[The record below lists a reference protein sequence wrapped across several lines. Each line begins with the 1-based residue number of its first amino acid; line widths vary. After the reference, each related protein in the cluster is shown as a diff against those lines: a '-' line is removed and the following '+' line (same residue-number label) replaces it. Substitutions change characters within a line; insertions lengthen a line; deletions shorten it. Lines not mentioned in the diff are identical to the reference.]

1 MPSSSPPPRLTEN
14 RLLTRLQAAGVRG
27 LEATLEP
34 VTLPAKRVLYDLNG
48 PVETVF
54 FPTSAMISEVILM
67 SNGREVEA
75 ATIGNEGFV
84 GVTVLFGLD
93 FSPHHAV
100 CQAPGRGFR
109 MPTKVFLTAVDRYP
123 EVRRV
128 IDRYL
133 AFSYRYANQTVACNA
148 LHPVEQRAAKWLLMT
163 SDRVGSDEFQ
173 LTQEFLAEMLGVHR
187 PTVSVVAAGLQA
199 AGLIT
204 YRRGVIRITDRP
216 KLQTAACECYATLR
230 EFYARVLG

>member
-1 MPSSSPPPRLTEN
+1 MPSSSPAPRLSEN
-14 RLLTRLQAAGVRG
+14 RLLSRLHAAGVRG
-27 LEATLEP
+27 LEASLEP
-34 VTLPAKRVLYDLNG
+34 VTLAAKKVLYDLNG

-54 FPTSAMISEVILM
+54 FPTTAMISEVILM

-93 FSPHHAV
+93 FSPNHAV
-100 CQAPGRGFR
+100 CQAPGKGFR
-109 MPTKVFLTAVDRYP
+109 MPTKVFLSAVDRYP

-148 LHPVEQRAAKWLLMT
+148 LHPVEQRAARWLLMT
-163 SDRVGSDEFQ
+163 SDRVGRDEFQ

-187 PTVSVVAAGLQA
+187 PTVSVVASALQT

-216 KLQTAACECYATLR
+216 KLQQAACECYSTLR

>member
-1 MPSSSPPPRLTEN
+1 MRPPDAPKTSDN
-14 RLLTRLQAAGVRG
+14 RLLAKLSAAGVRG
-27 LEATLEP
+27 LALEP
-34 VTLPAKRVLYDLNG
+34 VHLPAKHVLYELNG
-48 PVETVF
+48 PIETVF
-54 FPTSAMISEVILM
+54 FPTTAMISKVILM
-67 SNGREVEA
+67 ANGREVES

-93 FSPHHAV
+93 FSPTRAL
-100 CQAPGRGFR
+100 CQVPGSGFR
-109 MPTKVFLTAVDRYP
+109 VSRKAFLAALGKSA

-133 AFSYRYANQTVACNA
+133 AFSFRYANQTVACNA
-148 LHPVEQRAAKWLLMT
+148 LHAVEQRAARWLLMT
-163 SDRVGSDEFQ
+163 SDRVGRDEFP

-187 PTVSVVAAGLQA
+187 PTVSVVAAALQS

-204 YRRGVIRITDRP
+204 YRRGVIRVTDRV
-216 KLQTAACECYATLR
+216 KLQAATCECYGALR